1 MVSTI
6 ELLTSVSCIL
16 SLVGPAL
23 SAPRARPESVG
34 ADGTCSPPTYE
45 IQTAKK
51 LKQGPY
57 LVSGARSDANAGG
70 GELSLIEASRLRLLS
85 LM

>member
-1 MVSTI
+1 MFSTI
-6 ELLTSVSCIL
+6 ELLTSVSYIL
-16 SLVGPAL
+16 NLARPAL
-23 SAPRARPESVG
+23 SAPRARPESPG

-45 IQTAKK
+45 IQSATK

-70 GELSLIEASRLRLLS
+70 GERLLVDASGLRFRS

>member
-23 SAPRARPESVG
+23 SAPRARPESPG

-45 IQTAKK
+45 IQSATK

-70 GELSLIEASRLRLLS
+70 GELSLIEASLLRFRS